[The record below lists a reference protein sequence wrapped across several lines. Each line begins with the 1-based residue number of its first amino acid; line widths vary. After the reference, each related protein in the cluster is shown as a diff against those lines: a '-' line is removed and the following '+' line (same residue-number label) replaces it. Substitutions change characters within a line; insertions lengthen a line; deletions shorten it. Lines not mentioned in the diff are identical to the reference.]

1 MASSRPHRSEAL
13 GTGLASAELC
23 VASGPGPT
31 CVRLPLPRLML
42 AVGRGQCVC
51 LSSHSSLRST
61 RHIVGAALEVGKFK
75 VELHVPKTPVM
86 TERSRKAYRGLTF
99 GLKAL
104 KCCFPHGTHRIWHI
118 VDA

>member
-1 MASSRPHRSEAL
+1 M
-13 GTGLASAELC
+13 
-23 VASGPGPT
+23 
-31 CVRLPLPRLML
+31 
-42 AVGRGQCVC
+42 
-51 LSSHSSLRST
+51 
-61 RHIVGAALEVGKFK
+61 EVGKFK